1 MRDAMRHRAAGLVLS
16 ILFVCAPLAM
26 TMMGPDDAYF
36 DEDGQAEALVTLALK
51 EWRNLDPS
59 TALMAVLGAML
70 TAWNGYL
77 RSARRAA
84 ESANRAKSDFVAT
97 VSHEIRTPLNAIAGM
112 LELAQSGTLD
122 RNDVQ
127 ECLHIAHGSAQA
139 LLAMIGDVLDVE
151 KIEHGTL
158 TLAPEH
164 ADLVELTQGTVRVF
178 EGLARGKGIGLRLRI
193 SENARVCVQVDR
205 GRFKQIVSNL
215 VSNAIKFTHA
225 GHVEVRV
232 DARPAHEGHLAI
244 TIEVVDTG
252 VGIDAADQRNVFAPY
267 TQTCE
272 GARVP
277 GGTGLGLC
285 IAQRLARLMGGTV
298 ALEGA
303 RGVGCTARFA
313 FVAAREP
320 RTACHSETAP
330 HPDSAGSPL
339 RALVVDDNAA
349 TRTLLRKQLERLG
362 HRVVQA
368 GSGNSAWRLWR
379 AGLYDLVVTDCSMV
393 DGSGYALARRIRQC
407 EALHP
412 RLHCTIWAYT
422 ANAQHSEIERC
433 RQAGMDACLFKPVTL
448 EGLRQ
453 QLAQRL
459 PCAQPIS
466 GPWREEPRF
475 DLGAIAALADGDA
488 ALAERFLAELLD
500 ANERDGAALQDALR
514 TQSPRAI
521 KPILHA
527 ICGVA
532 RMVAATSLASACMA
546 AQDALDSC
554 AAADTATHIAP
565 GTPAGDR
572 VAGHI
577 ERPDTGTAIGRA
589 EAPCKAVLDE
599 LAALSRSVRRWL
611 DAAPDDDDYA

>member
-1 MRDAMRHRAAGLVLS
+1 MRDAMRNRAAGLVLS
-16 ILFVCAPLAM
+16 ILFVCAPIAL
-26 TMMGPDDAYF
+26 TMMGPDEAYF
-36 DEDGQAEALVTLALK
+36 DEDGQAAALVTLVLK
-51 EWRNLDPS
+51 EWRSLDPS
-59 TALMAVLGAML
+59 TAVMAVLGAML

-112 LELAQSGTLD
+112 LELAQSGTLKPD
-122 RNDVQ
+122 DVQ
-127 ECLHIAHGSAQA
+127 ECLHIAHGSAQG
-139 LLAMIGDVLDVE
+139 LLALIGDVLDVE
-151 KIEHGTL
+151 RIEHDTL

-164 ADLVELTQGTVRVF
+164 ADLMELTQGTVRVF
-178 EGLARGKGIGLRLRI
+178 EGLAHGKGIGLRLRTN
-193 SENARVCVQVDR
+193 ENARVAVQIDR

-232 DARPAHEGHLAI
+232 DARPADKARLAV
-244 TIEVVDTG
+244 TIEVADTG
-252 VGIDAADQRNVFAPY
+252 VGIDAADQRDVFAPY
-267 TQTCE
+267 TQTSE

-277 GGTGLGLC
+277 GGAGLGLC
-285 IAQRLARLMGGTV
+285 IAQRLARLMGGTLT
-298 ALEGA
+298 LEGA
-303 RGVGCTARFA
+303 QGVGCTARFA
-313 FVAAREP
+313 FVAARGP
-320 RTACHSETAP
+320 GTARHDEAPP
-330 HPDSAGSPL
+330 HPSNAGSPL

-393 DGSGYALARRIRQC
+393 DGSGYSLARRIRQC
-407 EALHP
+407 EALH
-412 RLHCTIWAYT
+412 RRFHCTIWAYT

-453 QLAQRL
+453 HLAQRT
-459 PCAQPIS
+459 PCARPIS
-466 GPWREEPRF
+466 GPWREEPLF

-500 ANERDGAALQDALR
+500 ANERDGAALEDALR
-514 TQSPRAI
+514 THSPRAI
-521 KPILHA
+521 KPVLHA
-527 ICGVA
+527 ISGVA
-532 RMVAATSLASACMA
+532 RMVAATSLANTCVA

-554 AAADTATHIAP
+554 AANSTATNISL
-565 GTPAGDR
+565 GTPAADHMADCR
-572 VAGHI
+572 VC
-577 ERPDTGTAIGRA
+577 PDTGTTLDQA

-599 LAALSRSVRRWL
+599 LVALSRSVRLWL
-611 DAAPDDDDYA
+611 DTAPADDYA